1 MRTSKARTGRR
12 AGQARHRR
20 WNAYGGLCRHTPKV
34 GAVCVKAAR
43 TDLRG
48 GRAMKRVSQVRDLDV
63 PPQLRSRPAKFI
75 SFNSSAVD

>member
-1 MRTSKARTGRR
+1 MRESRT
-12 AGQARHRR
+12 
-20 WNAYGGLCRHTPKV
+20 YGS
-34 GAVCVKAAR
+34 A
-43 TDLRG
+43 G